1 MRKESFYACL
11 QRKLLRARSLLIGQ
25 ISTIV
30 KDFGIKVQGNLLIES
45 LKSNLNESEARLQ
58 AVFQEFNDKI
68 RQRFEGEIL
77 ASKVES
83 GKKKLEEIIP
93 KEMALI
99 KTLPRIYKNLM
110 FDFNTGQWSPAAL
123 YESWVSESEDQFS
136 PIEELLQNLED
147 MHRLIL
153 FEQPRFGN
161 KSLTEYLISK
171 DCYRYENRER
181 KCSYHDCDDKY
192 ELRFLLNAEMLGW
205 EWMRALSSA
214 ECIRQAKTERW
225 RNDCFLEWM
234 SCFMDGNYGG
244 PTTMLQVIWFNNYF
258 QQVRKMR
265 SLDKKLFDKK
275 SCDCQ
280 TNEFSKIVSSKGNQI
295 EITCKRCPQGTYNLK
310 MGADTCLRCPS
321 HLSPTDT
328 LWNTIGFS
336 EQCWNST
343 SLKVNDH
350 SESQDHKTV
359 GKETKSENQR

>member
-1 MRKESFYACL
+1 MGI
-11 QRKLLRARSLLIGQ
+11 LI
-25 ISTIV
+25 
-30 KDFGIKVQGNLLIES
+30 
-45 LKSNLNESEARLQ
+45 
-58 AVFQEFNDKI
+58 
-68 RQRFEGEIL
+68 
-77 ASKVES
+77 
-83 GKKKLEEIIP
+83 
-93 KEMALI
+93 
-99 KTLPRIYKNLM
+99 
-110 FDFNTGQWSPAAL
+110 
-123 YESWVSESEDQFS
+123 
-136 PIEELLQNLED
+136 
-147 MHRLIL
+147 
-153 FEQPRFGN
+153 EQPRFGN
-161 KSLTEYLISK
+161 KSLAEYLISQ

-192 ELRFLLNAEMLGW
+192 ELRFLQNAEKLGW

-225 RNDCFLEWM
+225 RNDCFLEWL
-234 SCFMDGNYGG
+234 SFFMIGSYGG
-244 PTTMLQVIWFNNYF
+244 TTTILQDIWFDYLI
-258 QQVRKMR
+258 QQERKIR
-265 SLDKKLFDKK
+265 YLVLDKQLFDKK

-350 SESQDHKTV
+350 SESQNHKIA
-359 GKETKSENQR
+359 GKETKSENRRPLKLDNIGGSGRFISPLLMKLEKMTINKRRQTKTENWRPLELDLMNGMGKFSPEKFLQSRRMGLHKRRRCSPWTWARFGIHENN